1 MTRPRDHTN
10 QAIKRGPVTR
20 IRTGRGVRPWL
31 PEVIGEPGWVSV
43 VTRLPTLYAPPG
55 PARRVCW
62 RCVRPLDEHD
72 GGHTMVWCEDAPPV
86 EGTVAPGASGPSGSA
101 RRRTEQRRG
110 SA

>member
-62 RCVRPLDEHD
+62 RCMSALLERHE
-72 GGHTMVWCEDAPPV
+72 GHASVEWEDAPPA
-86 EGTVAPGASGPSGSA
+86 EGERCPRRERAFGERPASD
-101 RRRTEQRRG
+101 
-110 SA
+110 